1 MTSELVRRAR
11 SLRLLGASIAF
22 AGLLPVVW
30 FISRALIPA
39 AKVLPEFGAA
49 WLPLQKLTFISN
61 PADIPLA
68 VIGLAIMWAGASLA
82 ARQMAVFEA
91 EKRAAADRQRRVHAY
106 SDGGGRIEPYIGA
119 PISIEDDGP
128 QEPR

>member
-22 AGLLPVVW
+22 AGLVPVVW

-39 AKVLPEFGAA
+39 ARVLPEFGAT
-49 WLPLQKLTFISN
+49 WLPLQKLTFIAN
-61 PADIPLA
+61 PADIPFAL
-68 VIGLAIMWAGASLA
+68 IGLAIMWAGASLA
-82 ARQMAVFEA
+82 ARQLEVLET
-91 EKRAAADRQRRVHAY
+91 EKRAEQDRLRRVRSY
-106 SDGGGRIEPYIGA
+106 SDGGRIEPYIGA